1 MKFYDVSIPIDSVMP
16 VFPGDPIFQSERL
29 KSPKNGPYQ
38 LHAVSMGNHAGT
50 HVDAPAHFYK
60 DGMTVDD
67 IPLEVLNGR
76 ARVIEIHDPVKVDLP
91 ELKKTVLLDDFRVIF
106 KTKNSLQWD
115 QPFTEDYVYV
125 AEAAA
130 NYLTKNGIKL
140 IGFDYLSIDR
150 FGDESFPV
158 HKILLRNNI
167 ILVEGLNLKEVEE
180 GEYELCCLPLRF
192 KGLDA
197 APARVVLK
205 K

>member
-29 KSPKNGPYQ
+29 KSLKNAPYQ
-38 LHAVSMGNHAGT
+38 LHAISMGNHAGT

-115 QPFTEDYVYV
+115 QPFSQDYVYV